1 VRAAEAT
8 RYAPELADNHGLPV
22 LLLLLLLLQV
32 LDLSAN
38 ELSETGVCVLAEATR
53 NAPGLRQLRLLG
65 NKIPFGLSTLRKLM
79 EVSADVW
86 HVASYMVLACS

>member
-1 VRAAEAT
+1 MLYALHVACAT
-8 RYAPELADNHGLPV
+8 VLSLLPCSCYCCCH
-22 LLLLLLLLQV
+22 QV

-79 EVSADVW
+79 EVG
-86 HVASYMVLACS
+86 

>member
-1 VRAAEAT
+1 
-8 RYAPELADNHGLPV
+8 
-22 LLLLLLLLQV
+22 LLLLLQV

-79 EVSADVW
+79 EVRPGLGQLLGMRSAVRLAGA
-86 HVASYMVLACS
+86 ASFLVGVGGCGVLCL

>member
-1 VRAAEAT
+1 
-8 RYAPELADNHGLPV
+8 LPTPAI
-22 LLLLLLLLQV
+22 LLLLLLLLLGQV

-53 NAPGLRQLRLLG
+53 SALGLRQLRLLG

-79 EVSADVW
+79 EVRV
-86 HVASYMVLACS
+86 CT

>member
-1 VRAAEAT
+1 
-8 RYAPELADNHGLPV
+8 
-22 LLLLLLLLQV
+22 V

-65 NKIPFGLSTLRKLM
+65 NKIPFGLPTLRKLM
-79 EVSADVW
+79 EVGWCTDVLSLCSLKAVCAATEACVGLLDYW
-86 HVASYMVLACS
+86 ATRLRLACPRCAS